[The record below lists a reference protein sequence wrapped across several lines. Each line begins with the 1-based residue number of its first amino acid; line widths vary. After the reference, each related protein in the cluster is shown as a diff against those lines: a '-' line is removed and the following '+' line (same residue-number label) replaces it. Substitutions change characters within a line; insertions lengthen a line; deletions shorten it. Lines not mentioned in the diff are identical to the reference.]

1 MNLIERID
9 DARRRWNVLDHP
21 FYLRW
26 ERGELTRDELA
37 FYAGEYR
44 HAVVALA
51 DAAALGGDPEHAAEE
66 TAHVALWDD
75 FAAAL
80 EAPLD
85 REPTTETR
93 ECVTRLASRGLPRSA
108 SRSSTPS
115 SRANPMY
122 PKTKLTGLVEHYGF
136 SEGSKSTEYFEL
148 HSERDH
154 EHAAAS
160 AEVLRKAAPEDADR
174 LVAAAEASTER
185 QLATPRRRRRRS
197 KIAANAGLAGLCRY
211 GCPAEG
217 DPFEIIMAAK
227 PAGFRTGVRARGLE
241 PLRSKAPPGPKPGA
255 STNSATPASDAQ
267 GRPFI
272 PGTRTIRQPERQ

>member
-26 ERGELTRDELA
+26 ERGELTRHELA

-66 TAHVALWDD
+66 RSHVALWDD

-85 REPTTETR
+85 RKPTTETR
-93 ECVTRLASRGLPRSA
+93 DCVTAWRAEDPLEARAVLYAVESGQPDVSR
-108 SRSSTPS
+108 
-115 SRANPMY
+115 
-122 PKTKLTGLVEHYGF
+122 TKLTGLVEHYGF
-136 SEGSKSTEYFEL
+136 KKESKSTEYFEL
-148 HSERDH
+148 HAERDQ

-160 AEVLRKAAPEDADR
+160 AKVLRSTHPEEADR
-174 LVAAAEASTER
+174 LFTVAARA
-185 QLATPRRRRRRS
+185 L
-197 KIAANAGLAGLCRY
+197 KGNWNLL
-211 GCPAEG
+211 
-217 DPFEIIMAAK
+217 D
-227 PAGFRTGVRARGLE
+227 GVDAR
-241 PLRSKAPPGPKPGA
+241 
-255 STNSATPASDAQ
+255 
-267 GRPFI
+267 
-272 PGTRTIRQPERQ
+272 